1 MWKWSKPLGSA
12 WDDQGRQIHHG
23 RLRAFNAGD
32 VAYQIAGGYMIEA
45 QPVRILREVMP
56 SRTLLNGKRYTNAAN
71 TDIRKTFIKF
81 ERLARMQARKGQ
93 A

>member
-1 MWKWSKPLGSA
+1 MSEGHQSA
-12 WDDQGRQIHHG
+12 
-23 RLRAFNAGD
+23 A
-32 VAYQIAGGYMIEA
+32 
-45 QPVRILREVMP
+45 RILREVMP